1 MPRSST
7 HVLTMQRTRQK
18 HKEKSLKYLG
28 NANVSLQVSIHINND
43 IIKKKYLKNLLDF

>member
-1 MPRSST
+1 MPRSPT

-28 NANVSLQVSIHINND
+28 NANVSLQVSIND
-43 IIKKKYLKNLLDF
+43 IIKNKYLKNFLDSFE